1 MLLIKSFPLVTNQ
14 SSVDIWELARQTLLP
29 CCFSV
34 SLLVLLTSVFFLPHF
49 LPPPTIYLLPTLSL
63 FALIFP
69 FSPSPSISFI
79 LPLAVFL
86 FFFFLSRSTEKT
98 VSQRC
103 KSPRPSDVTTVTSQ
117 RERSKCH
124 GFSYSSAGLLALF
137 LSVDFCQLS

>member
-34 SLLVLLTSVFFLPHF
+34 SLLVLLTSVFFPPHF
-49 LPPPTIYLLPTLSL
+49 LPSPPIHLSPL
-63 FALIFP
+63 SPALIFP
-69 FSPSPSISFI
+69 LSPSPSISFI

-86 FFFFLSRSTEKT
+86 FFFFLSGFTEET

-103 KSPRPSDVTTVTSQ
+103 KSPRPSDVTTATSQ

-124 GFSYSSAGLLALF
+124 GFHIQVFGLLALF
-137 LSVDFCQLS
+137 LYVDSQS

>member
-34 SLLVLLTSVFFLPHF
+34 SVLVLLTSVIFLPHF
-49 LPPPTIYLLPTLSL
+49 LSPPPSYLLPMLSL

-69 FSPSPSISFI
+69 VSPSPSISFI

-86 FFFFLSRSTEKT
+86 FFFLVLADRLRKR

-103 KSPRPSDVTTVTSQ
+103 KSPRLSDVTTVTSQ

-124 GFSYSSAGLLALF
+124 GFRI
-137 LSVDFCQLS
+137 